1 MKGTVIVTAERS
13 GRITS
18 ERLRKRLIALKM

>member
-13 GRITS
+13 GSTNSGRV
-18 ERLRKRLIALKM
+18 RKRLMAEKM